1 MKHTP
6 HLVPFNFFKKP
17 TLPPQ
22 HTLPSDDCSSDIC
35 RKTAARIRSSLDPR
49 ALPCHDFHQ
58 YACGGWKYK
67 DANDITVGTLSTI
80 INNGY
85 QVLRDILE
93 NKGQCAEPTSASDCA
108 AIDKMR
114 TLYDSCISAKG
125 IAPVRQFLDNITMKI
140 TGHDVISLFSN
151 PSFNWS
157 TVPDA
162 ISQVALNLSDQ
173 PLLSFDVTWSECED
187 AAPHLL
193 VNLDPLKVGDISAD
207 AIEQVFRLVLP
218 AVDGKP
224 PVNWT
229 AVAAEVAGMATE
241 LQAVFNATKD
251 DTSCTVFVAN
261 DTRSIA
267 DWTLPGLP
275 ILPYLQERLRAAQ
288 TGLSIADLDRR
299 LVARSGLQRLREL
312 LARHGSGTTVSY
324 LLWKTI
330 QPLVPKSQHLQPED
344 IHSAAVT
351 PRWQTCVK
359 IVDEAM
365 PHAVQRQFFRNNRFT
380 LAEHTAVLDMVTSLQ
395 EELGDRIQA
404 TDWLDNDDRLRA
416 VRKVAAINHRIGLLD
431 YSGDANKVEQLYS
444 DLHFD
449 GQAFVANMLA
459 LRGRQFGNAY
469 QLNKRNRSSPEWL
482 DGALDSMWYSKLAN
496 GVVVPASEIGWPM
509 FHLLQP
515 DYVNYGALGM
525 ALGHELGHSMGTTNV
540 YLDEHG
546 NTPWLS
552 PSALNAYHNRT
563 ECLVAHYSNFTL
575 PQADSSVLAL
585 DGRRILDENVADY
598 IGLRL
603 AWTAWQAQ
611 RGTKYVP
618 LPGLSDL
625 SPEQLFF
632 VTVGQTFC
640 LKVSSKSART
650 LWTEGVHSYGHSRVH
665 GLLQNSPE
673 FASAFNCAPGTP
685 MNPVHKCQLF

>member
-1 MKHTP
+1 
-6 HLVPFNFFKKP
+6 
-17 TLPPQ
+17 
-22 HTLPSDDCSSDIC
+22 
-35 RKTAARIRSSLDPR
+35 
-49 ALPCHDFHQ
+49 
-58 YACGGWKYK
+58 
-67 DANDITVGTLSTI
+67 
-80 INNGY
+80 
-85 QVLRDILE
+85 
-93 NKGQCAEPTSASDCA
+93 
-108 AIDKMR
+108 MR
-114 TLYDSCISAKG
+114 TLYGSCMGAEG
-125 IAPVRQFLDNITMKI
+125 IAHPGLAPLRQLLDNTTTEI
-140 TGHDVISLFSN
+140 TGHDVISLIRN

-157 TVPDA
+157 SVPDA
-162 ISQVALNLSDQ
+162 INQAALKLGVQ
-173 PLLSFDVTWSECED
+173 PLLRFDVGWSECMASTPQLMVGPD
-187 AAPHLL
+187 A
-193 VNLDPLKVGDISAD
+193 VKQDDMSAD
-207 AIEQVFRLVLP
+207 AIEQMFRLVFP

-229 AVAAEVAGMATE
+229 AAAAEVAGMATE
-241 LQAVFNATKD
+241 LQAVYNATKD

-261 DTRSIA
+261 DIRSHA
-267 DWTLPGLP
+267 HWTLPGLP

-288 TGLSIADLDRR
+288 TGLSIPDLDRR
-299 LVARSGLQRLREL
+299 LVALSGVQELREL
-312 LARHGSGTTVSY
+312 LARNGSGRAVSY
-324 LLWKTI
+324 LLWKAM
-330 QPLVPKSQHLQPED
+330 QPWVSKSQHQQPED
-344 IHSAAVT
+344 TDSGDFAPLWKV
-351 PRWQTCVK
+351 CVEQ
-359 IVDEAM
+359 VDEAM
-365 PHAVQRQFFRNNRFT
+365 PHAVLRQLIRNDRFT

-431 YSGDANKVEQLYS
+431 YSGDADKVEQLYS
-444 DLHFD
+444 DLQFD

-496 GVVVPASEIGWPM
+496 EVVVPASEIGWPM

-650 LWTEGVHSYGHSRVH
+650 LWTEGVHSYGHSRVN
-665 GLLQNSPE
+665 GLMQNSPE